1 MKILILEDEKLAA
14 EALTKMLEKI
24 SEVEVVGLVPSI
36 KKGLEWFKKNVMP
49 DAILSDIRLQDGLS
63 FQLFQELNIKV
74 PVIFVTAY
82 NHYAI
87 KAFEVNSIDYL
98 LKPIDQ
104 EQLEQAFEK
113 LAERRSTET
122 TPDQFESLVE
132 LMNEAKKNYRSR
144 FLIKAGQKIKA
155 VAIEKVSY
163 FFSMNKLTYLVTFD
177 GQKLPLDLTLENLE
191 EQVDPD
197 KFYRANRQFMVSFDS
212 ISELHPYFKG
222 RLKVDL
228 EPANE
233 MELVVSADKTR
244 EFKAWLDR

>member
-14 EALTKMLEKI
+14 EALTKMLDKI
-24 SEVEVVGLVPSI
+24 SDVEVVGLVPSI
-36 KKGLEWFKKNVMP
+36 KKGLEWFKKNDMP

-228 EPANE
+228 EPSNE